1 VPGAEAAFLRRAFS
15 IALHDL
21 TPPTT
26 SALLFLRSTKR
37 FPLHA
42 ANQSR
47 LKQMTGSRRHAAA
60 AARLLQSR
68 DLLRCTRDIPWRS
81 ASRSKKVPRSRDPL
95 SRSFYFFLFYR
106 TIPNRTTPCMR
117 ILSGRHLRGA
127 FQHSRFRLHDN
138 NVTRHSR
145 WVVVRSTYHF
155 AGGEGRE
162 GQTILSRSAKL
173 PVGRLRTCG
182 DRDCGAQAAARG
194 GLRYYTAPS
203 QRRMQYP
210 HPRPRPLRPCASLS
224 LFLSLSLSL
233 SQVPPGGPPP
243 TNTFARNRLF
253 TPLAGILRHR
263 NIRAACATAKCD
275 TSRKTRLRDA
285 DSALL
290 LFIIYYR
297 KQSYSAVLRSNIRLV
312 DLLLFFNSLK
322 STPDN
327 VTLARKA
334 I

>member
-1 VPGAEAAFLRRAFS
+1 M
-15 IALHDL
+15 
-21 TPPTT
+21 
-26 SALLFLRSTKR
+26 
-37 FPLHA
+37 HA
-42 ANQSR
+42 
-47 LKQMTGSRRHAAA
+47 
-60 AARLLQSR
+60 
-68 DLLRCTRDIPWRS
+68 CDIPWRS

-233 SQVPPGGPPP
+233 KCRRVDLPRLTPSRGTVFSPPLLVYCVIVIYVPRARLQNATRVVKLGCEMP
-243 TNTFARNRLF
+243 TLRFFYLLF
-253 TPLAGILRHR
+253 TIE
-263 NIRAACATAKCD
+263 
-275 TSRKTRLRDA
+275 
-285 DSALL
+285 
-290 LFIIYYR
+290 
-297 KQSYSAVLRSNIRLV
+297 
-312 DLLLFFNSLK
+312 NSLIRQFYDQI
-322 STPDN
+322 S
-327 VTLARKA
+327 VSL
-334 I
+334 ICCCFLIL